1 MNALEAQMNG
11 MKTLRAGFTT
21 VRNLGDDGATL
32 ALREAIKRGWV
43 QGPRIVDAASSI
55 STTGGHMDG
64 RGGLNDE
71 LVAHLPAP
79 ENLCDGVD
87 SCRKV
92 VRRQIDRGADV
103 IKFATTGGVNSGTG
117 LATRMNEDE
126 ARALIDTAHAYGRK
140 VAVHAHGADGIKLAL
155 RAGRGFDRAWHG
167 DGRRDPAHDEEAGRP
182 ITSRRCRP

>member
-21 VRNLGDDGATL
+21 VRNLGDEGATL

-43 QGPRIVDAASSI
+43 QGPRIIDAASWI

-64 RGGLNDE
+64 RGGLNDD
-71 LVAHLPAP
+71 LVAHLPSP
-79 ENLCDGVD
+79 ENLCDGVET
-87 SCRKV
+87 CRKV

-117 LATRMNEDE
+117 LATRMYEDE
-126 ARALIDTAHAYGRK
+126 ARAL
-140 VAVHAHGADGIKLAL
+140 VADRPCLWPQ
-155 RAGRGFDRAWHG
+155 GRGPCPWRRRDQARAARRRGLDRAWHG
-167 DGRRDPAHDEEAGRP
+167 DGRRDHRAR
-182 ITSRRCRP
+182 